1 MLFSKQ
7 HNPDNTG
14 NHNMTYYDLLE
25 AQAAAAS
32 EAAALFL
39 GLVSD
44 FSDMPAYLER
54 LEAVEHHAD
63 DLTRALVGRLDAGEA
78 APLDRHDL
86 RLLCERLDNIT
97 DSIESAALRIRA
109 FRLAPPRADLPALAS
124 LLVGITQ
131 ETQALVRQLRHGFRN
146 GDMAVTMAGIHA
158 LEKQSDKT
166 FWLAVSDLLDDAT
179 MDMRLLL
186 KWKDV
191 YERIEKAID
200 KCENVAALIENL
212 RVKYT

>member
-1 MLFSKQ
+1 MLFSNKY
-7 HNPDNTG
+7 NV
-14 NHNMTYYDLLE
+14 TYYDLLE

-32 EAAALFL
+32 EAASLFL

-44 FSDMPAYLER
+44 FSAMPAYLER
-54 LEAVEHHAD
+54 LEAIEHHAD
-63 DLTRALVGRLDAGEA
+63 DVTRTLVSRLDAGEA
-78 APLDRHDL
+78 APLDRQDL
-86 RLLCERLDNIT
+86 HLLCERLDNIT

-109 FRLAPPRADLPALAS
+109 FRLPAPRPDLPALAS

-131 ETQALVRQLRHGFRN
+131 ETQALVLQLRHGFGS
-146 GDMAVTMAGIHA
+146 GDMTATMGGIHA

-166 FWLAVSDLLDDAT
+166 FWLAVSDLLDDTGIDA
-179 MDMRLLL
+179 RLLL

-200 KCENVAALIENL
+200 RCENVAGLIENL

>member
-1 MLFSKQ
+1 MLFSPR
-7 HNPDNTG
+7 HNA
-14 NHNMTYYDLLE
+14 TYYDLLE
-25 AQAAAAS
+25 AQASAAS

-44 FSDMPAYLER
+44 FSAMPSYLER
-54 LEAVEHHAD
+54 LEAIEHHAD
-63 DLTRALVGRLDAGEA
+63 DVTRALVSRLDAGET
-78 APLDRHDL
+78 APLDRQDL
-86 RLLCERLDNIT
+86 HLLCERLDNIT
-97 DSIESAALRIRA
+97 DAIEGAALRMQA
-109 FRLAPPRADLPALAS
+109 FRLAPPRPDLPALAS

-131 ETQALVRQLRHGFRN
+131 ETQALVRQLRHGFGA
-146 GDMAVTMAGIHA
+146 GDMAATMAGIHA

-166 FWLAVSDLLDDAT
+166 FWLAVSDLLDDT
-179 MDMRLLL
+179 GMDARLLL

-200 KCENVAALIENL
+200 RCENVAGLIENL